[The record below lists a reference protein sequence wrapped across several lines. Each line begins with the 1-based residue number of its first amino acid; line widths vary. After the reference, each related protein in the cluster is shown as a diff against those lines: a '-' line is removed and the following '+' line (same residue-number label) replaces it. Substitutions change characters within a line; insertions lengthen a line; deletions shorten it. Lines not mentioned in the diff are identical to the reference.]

1 MSNKAIKETFRTKFR
16 QIRDKVPTSVKEE
29 AEKNAAKIFL
39 ENISLSPKNIVSA
52 YYPANN
58 ELGTLELLKQL
69 ASKGIT
75 TCLPVIKG
83 KDLPLDFKKWQY
95 GDKLIQSSFFK
106 LQEPDGEVV
115 KPDIIIVPFIAFDK
129 KLNRLGYGG
138 GFYDKTLKNLK
149 STGNNFTS
157 IGYGYSFQ
165 QEDELPTGENDVPLD
180 YVITEERIIRRLNQA
195 NEE

>member
-16 QIRDKVPTSVKEE
+16 QIRDKASSSVKEE
-29 AEKNAAKIFL
+29 AEKNAAKIFF
-39 ENISLSPKNIVSA
+39 ENINLSPKNIVSA

-69 ASKGIT
+69 SSKGIA
-75 TCLPVIKG
+75 TCLPVITG
-83 KDLPLDFKKWQY
+83 RDLPLDFKKWQY

-106 LQEPDGEVV
+106 LQEPYGEIVQ
-115 KPDIIIVPFIAFDK
+115 PDIIIVPFIAFDK

-138 GFYDKTLKNLK
+138 GFYDKTLKHLQ
-149 STGNNFTS
+149 SIGHNFIS

-165 QEDELPTGENDVPLD
+165 QEDELPIGEKDIPLD
-180 YVITEERIIRRLNQA
+180 YVITEERIFRRLHQT